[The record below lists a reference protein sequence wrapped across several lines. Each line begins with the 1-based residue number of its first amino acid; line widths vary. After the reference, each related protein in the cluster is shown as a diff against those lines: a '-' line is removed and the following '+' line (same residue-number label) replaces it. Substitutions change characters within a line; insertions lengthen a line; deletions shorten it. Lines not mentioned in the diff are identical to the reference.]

1 MKRLLAT
8 TLVLSP
14 FLIAPAM
21 AFEAVHTITD
31 SVSLTV
37 DAGLVQ
43 TERIGTS
50 YGVSGTNIEVTE
62 LGGLTGGTATAAAT
76 MTAGDYDIKTDGQAF
91 TFNESLTI
99 GDTPVTSQT
108 ASGGT
113 IAAPT
118 LFGTAVTQHGG
129 SAGDLA
135 GTLSPTGISSITSG
149 GPGTTGVAQRTVELT
164 VFD

>member
-1 MKRLLAT
+1 MRRLIAT
-8 TLVLSP
+8 ALVLSP

-37 DAGLVQ
+37 DSGLVQ

-50 YGVSGTNIEVTE
+50 YGVSGSNIEVTT
-62 LGGLTGGTATAAAT
+62 LGGLNGGSATAAAT
-76 MTAGDYDIKTDGQAF
+76 HTAGDYDIKTDGQAF

-108 ASGGT
+108 AASGT

-129 SAGDLA
+129 AAGNLA
-135 GTLSPTGISSITSG
+135 GTLSPTGISTVTAG
-149 GPGTTGVAQRTVELT
+149 GAGTTGVAQRTVTLT